1 MSGDVRRLS
10 HVTRFSSIPV
20 AVSENTAEHS
30 FWVALYAVMIHL
42 ELGGRPEDVGA
53 VVLAAVVHDLPEC
66 VTGDVVR
73 TLKYSTPELKRE
85 VDRAEGFLSEK
96 LLGPKVRGL
105 LAVSELL
112 GKRPGKKADPEHV
125 KNVVKAADFMSLFQY
140 MRREAMRGNLEIVP
154 YFNRMKRDLKK
165 MSGGYGE
172 LRSADE
178 KAAPQG
184 FPFDFYAS
192 LHDEAEAVSQIC
204 FHGPMPPEIFNR
216 DV

>member
-10 HVTRFSSIPV
+10 HVVRFSSIPV
-20 AVSENTAEHS
+20 AVSETTAEHS

-42 ELGGRPEDVGA
+42 ELGGKPEDIGA
-53 VVLAAVVHDLPEC
+53 VVLGAVVHDLPEC

-85 VDRAEGFLSEK
+85 VDRAEEFLSEK
-96 LLGPKVRGL
+96 LLGPKIRGL
-105 LAVSELL
+105 LAVAELL
-112 GKRPGKKADPEHV
+112 RTKKAKKADPDYV
-125 KNVVKAADFMSLFQY
+125 KTVVKAADFMSLFQY

-154 YFNRMKRDLKK
+154 YFNRMRRDLHK
-165 MSGGYGE
+165 MSRGAGE
-172 LRSADE
+172 E
-178 KAAPQG
+178 PGTG

-192 LHDEAEAVSQIC
+192 LCDEAGVISRTC
-204 FHGPMPPEIFNR
+204 FHGPLPPEIFNR